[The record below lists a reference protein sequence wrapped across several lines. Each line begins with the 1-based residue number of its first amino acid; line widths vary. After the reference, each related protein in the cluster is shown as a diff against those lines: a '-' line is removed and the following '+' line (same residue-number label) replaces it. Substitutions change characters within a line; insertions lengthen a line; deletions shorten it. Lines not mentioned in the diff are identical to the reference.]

1 MNVKDL
7 CLGAL
12 TIGDASGY
20 DLKKFF
26 ETTFSHFCVAGYG
39 SIYPAL
45 AELATEGL
53 VRCHEQPQQGRPGR
67 KLYQLTAAGRKAFLQ
82 KLEKTAPR
90 HTVKSDFLLSL
101 YFAHLLPPQRL
112 ETILD
117 ERIAEIERQL
127 SCHARCR
134 RQSAQGSGEPVG
146 ERFVRGFGKAVLSAA
161 REYLR
166 VHRRELASASTARS
180 RHMPN
185 SPRRTLRGGLHALHH
200 S

>member
-12 TIGDASGY
+12 TFGDASGY

-45 AELATEGL
+45 AELAAAGR
-53 VRCHEQPQQGRPGR
+53 VRCHEQPQRGRPGR
-67 KLYQLTAAGRKAFLQ
+67 KLYHLTAAGRKAFLQ
-82 KLEKTAPR
+82 KLEQTAPR

-127 SCHARCR
+127 SFHAQCK
-134 RQSAQGSGEPVG
+134 RQSAQAGDGPVG
-146 ERFVRGFGKAVLSAA
+146 EKFVRGFGETVLAAA
-161 REYLR
+161 RDYLR
-166 VHRRELASASTARS
+166 GHRHALITASGLHRQDKK
-180 RHMPN
+180 
-185 SPRRTLRGGLHALHH
+185 SPRRGNH
-200 S
+200 SRHGIHNS

>member
-45 AELATEGL
+45 AELAAEGL
-53 VRCHEQPQQGRPGR
+53 VSCHEQPRQGRPGR
-67 KLYQLTAAGRKAFLQ
+67 KLYQLTAAGRKTFLQ
-82 KLEKTAPR
+82 KLKKTAPR

-117 ERIAEIERQL
+117 ERIAAIERQL
-127 SCHARCR
+127 SSHAQGKR
-134 RQSAQGSGEPVG
+134 RSAQEDDGPVG
-146 ERFVRGFGKAVLSAA
+146 EKFVRGFGETVLTAA
-161 REYLR
+161 RDYLR
-166 VHRRELASASTARS
+166 VHRHALITASDLHRQDKKSPCRGNHS
-180 RHMPN
+180 RHGIHN
-185 SPRRTLRGGLHALHH
+185 S
-200 S
+200 